1 MGIHVIDSKRKI
13 VAGIF
18 NKKHFTLF
26 TWFVLT
32 CCVVIFPIRC
42 DFQPIFINLEFP
54 LRVSFYS
61 WKLGGKE
68 TRLNRSGWGSNHT
81 ASKNTPI
88 K

>member
-1 MGIHVIDSKRKI
+1 MGIRVIDSKRKI
-13 VAGIF
+13 IAGIF

-26 TWFVLT
+26 TWFILP

-42 DFQPIFINLEFP
+42 DFKAFL

-61 WKLGGKE
+61 WKFGGKE
-68 TRLNRSGWGSNHT
+68 KRLNRSGWGSNHT
-81 ASKNTPI
+81 ASKNKPS